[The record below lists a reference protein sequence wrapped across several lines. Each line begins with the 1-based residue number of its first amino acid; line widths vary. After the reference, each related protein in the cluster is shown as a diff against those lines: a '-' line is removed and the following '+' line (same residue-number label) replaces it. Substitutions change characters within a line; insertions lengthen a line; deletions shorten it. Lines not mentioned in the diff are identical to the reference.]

1 MIRKKRMGKGIAKIL
16 SGLLVFGMV
25 AGLVPEVPG
34 GTVHAKAA
42 DVSEPGVNVY
52 ATKEQLMTAF
62 TPDENGTNAN
72 VGKLLFGKN
81 ASGTAQGWYILG
93 TDKGVQRDNTIIFAA
108 SSIEENVLFNNDK
121 SDKSYKGGYGIYA
134 DGNPTEVYANHYG
147 ASGLRTTLQNMA
159 SDKNYFSVA
168 EQALMQATTVTTTDT
183 KNENKKYTTTDKL
196 YALEGDYKATSLKAG
211 SDNSVLLQRSTY
223 WSGEEFWL
231 RSPDSIYRN
240 SGSDAYFTSMRY
252 QNVNGM
258 YVDAETAIRPATNLD
273 LSNVLFAS
281 AATCNDGTINIG
293 EAMTLRLDGKNKGI
307 GTVTYNASTKKIKV
321 DKGNTT
327 DRVYLMVQC
336 KLGGQESLTG
346 CTIDK
351 SQDVT
356 MFSDDVDL
364 SKCKIWLETT
374 DADGMI
380 YAVEATEENGG
391 TPAEEHTGIHSIDLP
406 SGETWQGVDS
416 LDEISDAGYY
426 YLTDNVSLTESWTPQ
441 NNVVLCLNGKTITMN
456 ADNKAVIEVDS
467 NNSFTL
473 CDCKGEGKVTHGT
486 KQDDTNKYSGSGVNV
501 KVKGTFTMYGG
512 SISGNTADQGG
523 GVYNSGTFNM
533 NGGTITS
540 NTANNGGGVYNDNA
554 GRFIMYGGTI
564 TGNKAE
570 QTYGTEY
577 GGGVYNQGTF
587 NMYGGEI
594 TNNTAIVG
602 GGGVFNKGTFTMSA
616 GTTISENKAYGGGG
630 VFNGNGTFTMS
641 GGTISRNELVG
652 PASNLSGGGVFSQG
666 GTFTMSGG
674 TITGNKAKEYGGG
687 VYINTGTFTMSGGEI
702 TSNSSESYGGGVCYS
717 SSQLFKMSGTV
728 NITEN
733 KVGTTPN
740 NLYLWNGQQVSASG
754 LTNGAEIGVTTQI
767 APTNDSSVTITSD
780 SVSVNCFSS
789 DNSDYET
796 AIDENSKV
804 VLKKK
809 AAVEAPS
816 ITKQPQP
823 VSVKVGETATFTVV
837 AAGTDLSYQWRV
849 NKNDNAGFVDI
860 VGANSESYTLN
871 AVSKDCNGYQ
881 YQCVVSNAGDSVTS
895 GTVTLTVT
903 EDAAPTPNPN
913 PTPTPEPNPEPNPE
927 PTPTPTPNPA
937 PEPTT
942 PTPDPAPATSTPA
955 TSTTTAPASSAAA
968 APAQVTYDI
977 LDGAGSSWTQNTDG
991 SLAIR
996 GSGEISKFREVK
1008 VDGVTV
1014 DPVNYTVTEGSTIIT
1029 FKPEYL
1035 KSLSAGNHSFELV
1048 WTDGTAATNFTVAE
1062 NADQSAKSPK
1072 TGEDFSR
1079 TLCTVLL
1086 MVSCTGLAGMF
1097 VRRKKS
1103 SLR

>member
-1 MIRKKRMGKGIAKIL
+1 MIRRKRMGKGIAKIL

-25 AGLVPEVPG
+25 AGLVPTVPG
-34 GTVHAKAA
+34 GTVHAKAEGE
-42 DVSEPGVNVY
+42 SEQNVTTEAHTQHCICGTGELSVEGHKHKEETWKGINNLSEIDSQGPG
-52 ATKEQLMTAF
+52 
-62 TPDENGTNAN
+62 
-72 VGKLLFGKN
+72 
-81 ASGTAQGWYILG
+81 
-93 TDKGVQRDNTIIFAA
+93 
-108 SSIEENVLFNNDK
+108 
-121 SDKSYKGGYGIYA
+121 SYY
-134 DGNPTEVYANHYG
+134 
-147 ASGLRTTLQNMA
+147 
-159 SDKNYFSVA
+159 
-168 EQALMQATTVTTTDT
+168 LMQDV
-183 KNENKKYTTTDKL
+183 KL
-196 YALEGDYKATSLKAG
+196 TSAWTCRK
-211 SDNSVLLQRSTY
+211 
-223 WSGEEFWL
+223 
-231 RSPDSIYRN
+231 
-240 SGSDAYFTSMRY
+240 
-252 QNVNGM
+252 NVN
-258 YVDAETAIRPATNLD
+258 
-273 LSNVLFAS
+273 
-281 AATCNDGTINIG
+281 
-293 EAMTLRLDGKNKGI
+293 
-307 GTVTYNASTKKIKV
+307 
-321 DKGNTT
+321 
-327 DRVYLMVQC
+327 
-336 KLGGQESLTG
+336 
-346 CTIDK
+346 
-351 SQDVT
+351 
-356 MFSDDVDL
+356 
-364 SKCKIWLETT
+364 
-374 DADGMI
+374 
-380 YAVEATEENGG
+380 
-391 TPAEEHTGIHSIDLP
+391 
-406 SGETWQGVDS
+406 
-416 LDEISDAGYY
+416 
-426 YLTDNVSLTESWTPQ
+426 
-441 NNVVLCLNGKTITMN
+441 LCLNGHSITRTTEATDGQN
-456 ADNKAVIEVDS
+456 GNNAVIIIQNVD
-467 NNSFTL
+467 FTL
-473 CDCKGEGKVTHGT
+473 TDCKGTGTITHQEGVSGEGVYNKGRFFMNNGT
-486 KQDDTNKYSGSGVNV
+486 ISGNNGGVKNPGMFFMYGGTITSNTANNGGGV
-501 KVKGTFTMYGG
+501 DNAGTFTM
-512 SISGNTADQGG
+512 D
-523 GVYNSGTFNM
+523 
-533 NGGTITS
+533 GGTITS

-594 TNNTAIVG
+594 TNNTATVG
-602 GGGVFNKGTFTMSA
+602 GGGVFNK
-616 GTTISENKAYGGGG
+616 
-630 VFNGNGTFTMS
+630 
-641 GGTISRNELVG
+641 
-652 PASNLSGGGVFSQG
+652 
-666 GTFTMSGG
+666 
-674 TITGNKAKEYGGG
+674 
-687 VYINTGTFTMSGGEI
+687 GTFTMSGGEI

-754 LTNGAEIGVTTQI
+754 LTSGAEIGVTTQI
-767 APTNDSSVTITSD
+767 VPINDSSVPITSD
-780 SVSVNCFSS
+780 SVSVNCFFS

-804 VLKKK
+804 VLKTKT
-809 AAVEAPS
+809 AVEAPS

-837 AAGTDLSYQWRV
+837 AAGTDLNYQWRV

-913 PTPTPEPNPEPNPE
+913 

-996 GSGEISKFREVK
+996 GSGEISKFRAVK

-1035 KSLSAGNHSFELV
+1035 KSLSAGNHSFELI

>member
-1 MIRKKRMGKGIAKIL
+1 MIRKKRMSKGIAKIL

-25 AGLVPEVPG
+25 AGLVPAVPG
-34 GTVHAKAA
+34 GTVHAKAE
-42 DVSEPGVNVY
+42 DISESSVTAY

-62 TPDENGTNAN
+62 TPDADGNAAN

-81 ASGTAQGWYILG
+81 ASGDAQDWYILG
-93 TDKGVQRDNTIIFAA
+93 NDKGVQRENTVIFAA
-108 SSIEENVLFNNDK
+108 SPMATANFNGLNEKD
-121 SDKSYKGGYGIYA
+121 YMREYGTYA
-134 DGNPTEVYANHYG
+134 DGAPARVCTNHYG
-147 ASGLRTTLQNMA
+147 ASNLRVTLQGMA
-159 SDKNYFSVA
+159 INKDYFSDA
-168 EQALMQATTVTTTDT
+168 EQTLMQATTVTTTD
-183 KNENKKYTTTDKL
+183 KKAKKDYTTTDKL
-196 YALEGDYKATSLKAG
+196 YALEGVVDAIILKAG
-211 SDNSVLLQRSTY
+211 SNNSVQLQRSVY
-223 WSGEEFWL
+223 WSEDEFWL
-231 RSPDSIYRN
+231 RSPYESSYGSTHDYTANYTSTKEQKV
-240 SGSDAYFTSMRY
+240 SGN
-252 QNVNGM
+252 Q
-258 YVDAETAIRPATNLD
+258 VDEKYAIRPATNLD

-327 DRVYLMVQC
+327 DRVYLMVQY
-336 KLGGQESLTG
+336 KLGGQESLNG
-346 CTIDK
+346 CTIYE

-356 MFSDDVDL
+356 GFSDDVDL

-391 TPAEEHTGIHSIDLP
+391 TPAEEHTGIHSIVLP

-416 LDEISDAGYY
+416 LDKILDAGYY
-426 YLTDNVSLTESWTPQ
+426 YLTANVSLTESWTPQ

-456 ADNKAVIEVDS
+456 ADDKAVIEVDS

-702 TSNSSESYGGGVCYS
+702 TSNSSESCGGGVCYS
-717 SSQLFKMSGTV
+717 SSRLFKMSGTV

-754 LTNGAEIGVTTQI
+754 LTSGAKIGVTTQI
-767 APTNDSSVTITSD
+767 APTNDSSVPITSD
-780 SVSVNCFSS
+780 SVSANCFSS

-804 VLKKK
+804 VLKTKT
-809 AAVEAPS
+809 AVEAPS

-823 VSVKVGETATFTVV
+823 VSVKVGETATFTVE
-837 AAGTDLSYQWRV
+837 AAGEGLSYQWMV
-849 NKNDNAGFVDI
+849 DKNDNRGFVDI
-860 VGANSESYTLN
+860 AGATSESYTLN
-871 AVSKDCNGYQ
+871 AISKEYNGYR
-881 YQCVVSNAGDSVTS
+881 YQCMVSIPS
-895 GTVTLTVT
+895 GHTGHTISDCVTLTVT
-903 EDAAPTPNPN
+903 EDAAPTPSPN
-913 PTPTPEPNPEPNPE
+913 PTPNPE
-927 PTPTPTPNPA
+927 PTPTPAPNPA
-937 PEPTT
+937 PEATT

-955 TSTTTAPASSAAA
+955 ASTTTAPASSAAA

-1086 MVSCTGLAGMF
+1086 MVSCAGLAGMF

>member
-1 MIRKKRMGKGIAKIL
+1 MIRKKRMSKGIAKIL
-16 SGLLVFGMV
+16 SGFLVFGMV
-25 AGLVPEVPG
+25 AGLVPAAPDQ
-34 GTVHAKAA
+34 TVHAKAA
-42 DVSEPGVNVY
+42 DVSKPGVTVY

-62 TPDENGTNAN
+62 TPDASGTNAN
-72 VGKLLFGKN
+72 VGKLLFGIN
-81 ASGTAQGWYILG
+81 ASDTAQGWYILG
-93 TDKGVQRDNTIIFAA
+93 KDNGVQGDNTIIFAA
-108 SSIEENVLFNNDK
+108 SPIATGKFNNEQKNKAYMKD
-121 SDKSYKGGYGIYA
+121 YGTYT
-134 DGNPTEVYANHYG
+134 DGDSAEECAANHYG
-147 ASGLRTTLQNMA
+147 ASNLRVTLQGMA
-159 SDKNYFSVA
+159 SNKDYFSDA
-168 EQALMQATTVTTTDT
+168 EQTLMQATTVATTDT
-183 KNENKKYTTTDKL
+183 KAKKDYTTTDKL
-196 YALEGDYKATSLKAG
+196 YALEGVRDAIILKAG
-211 SDNSVLLQRSTY
+211 SDNSVQLQRSVY
-223 WSGEEFWL
+223 WSEDEFWL
-231 RSPDSIYRN
+231 RSPYESSYL
-240 SGSDAYFTSMRY
+240 GSYDYAANCTSTEE
-252 QNVNGM
+252 QKVKDK
-258 YVDAETAIRPATNLD
+258 YVDETKAIRPATNLN

-281 AATCNDGTINIG
+281 AVSVKSGKIE

-307 GTVTYNASTKKIKV
+307 GTATYNVLKKEIKV
-321 DKGNTT
+321 NRGDTADTVN
-327 DRVYLMVQC
+327 LIVQY
-336 KLGGQESLTG
+336 KSGGQETLYG
-346 CTIDK
+346 CPIER
-351 SQDVT
+351 SQDVKLPYE
-356 MFSDDVDL
+356 DVDL

-374 DADGMI
+374 SDGLI

-391 TPAEEHTGIHSIDLP
+391 TPAEEHTGSHLIDLP
-406 SGETWQGVDS
+406 QGATWTGINS
-416 LDEISDAGYY
+416 LDNDLSAGYY
-426 YLTDNVSLTESWTPQ
+426 YLTDNVNLTETWTPQ
-441 NNVVLCLNGKTITMN
+441 DGVVLCLNGKTITMN
-456 ADNKAVIEVDS
+456 ADDKAVIEVDS

-486 KQDDTNKYSGSGVNV
+486 KPDGTNKYSGSGVN
-501 KVKGTFTMYGG
+501 VKGTFTMYGG

-523 GVYNSGTFNM
+523 GVYNRGTFNM

-540 NTANNGGGVYNDNA
+540 NIAINGGGVY
-554 GRFIMYGGTI
+554 I
-564 TGNKAE
+564 NK
-570 QTYGTEY
+570 
-577 GGGVYNQGTF
+577 GTF
-587 NMYGGEI
+587 NMY
-594 TNNTAIVG
+594 
-602 GGGVFNKGTFTMSA
+602 
-616 GTTISENKAYGGGG
+616 
-630 VFNGNGTFTMS
+630 
-641 GGTISRNELVG
+641 
-652 PASNLSGGGVFSQG
+652 
-666 GTFTMSGG
+666 GG

-687 VYINTGTFTMSGGEI
+687 VFINTGTFTMSGGEI

-754 LTNGAEIGVTTQI
+754 LTSGAEIGVTTQI

-780 SVSVNCFSS
+780 SVSVNGFSS

-796 AIDENSKV
+796 AIDENCKV

-809 AAVEAPS
+809 AAVEAPT

-823 VSVKVGETATFTVV
+823 VSVKVGETATFTVE
-837 AAGTDLSYQWRV
+837 AAGEGLSYQWMV
-849 NKNDNAGFVDI
+849 DKNDNRGFVDI
-860 VGANSESYTLN
+860 AGATSESYTLN
-871 AVSKDCNGYQ
+871 AISKEYNGYR
-881 YQCVVSNAGDSVTS
+881 YQCMVSIPS
-895 GTVTLTVT
+895 GHTGHTISDCVTLTVT
-903 EDAAPTPNPN
+903 EDVAPT
-913 PTPTPEPNPEPNPE
+913 PNPEPNPE
-927 PTPTPTPNPA
+927 PKPEPTPTPAPNPT
-937 PEPTT
+937 PEATT

-955 TSTTTAPASSAAA
+955 ASTTTASTAA

-1086 MVSCTGLAGMF
+1086 MVSCAGLAGIF
-1097 VRRKKS
+1097 AKRK
-1103 SLR
+1103 RNHAR

>member
-1 MIRKKRMGKGIAKIL
+1 MIRKKRMSKGIAKIL
-16 SGLLVFGMV
+16 SGFLVFGMV
-25 AGLVPEVPG
+25 AGLVPAAPDQ
-34 GTVHAKAA
+34 TVHAKAA
-42 DVSEPGVNVY
+42 DVSKPGVTVY

-62 TPDENGTNAN
+62 TPDASGTNAN
-72 VGKLLFGKN
+72 VGKLLFGIN
-81 ASGTAQGWYILG
+81 ASDTAQGWYILG
-93 TDKGVQRDNTIIFAA
+93 KDNGVQGDNTIIFAA
-108 SSIEENVLFNNDK
+108 SPIATGKFNNEQKNKAYMKD
-121 SDKSYKGGYGIYA
+121 YGTYT
-134 DGNPTEVYANHYG
+134 DGDSAEECAANHYG
-147 ASGLRTTLQNMA
+147 ASNLRVTLQGMA
-159 SDKNYFSVA
+159 SNKDYFSDA
-168 EQALMQATTVTTTDT
+168 EQTLMQATTVATTDT
-183 KNENKKYTTTDKL
+183 KAKKDYTTTDKL
-196 YALEGDYKATSLKAG
+196 YALEGVRDAIILKAG
-211 SDNSVLLQRSTY
+211 SDNSVQLQRSVY
-223 WSGEEFWL
+223 WSEDEFWL
-231 RSPDSIYRN
+231 RSPYESSYL
-240 SGSDAYFTSMRY
+240 GSYDYAANCTSTEE
-252 QNVNGM
+252 QKVKDK
-258 YVDAETAIRPATNLD
+258 YVDETKAIRPATNLN

-281 AATCNDGTINIG
+281 AVSVKSGKIE

-307 GTVTYNASTKKIKV
+307 GTATYNVLKKEIKV
-321 DKGNTT
+321 NRGDTADTVN
-327 DRVYLMVQC
+327 LIVQY
-336 KLGGQESLTG
+336 KSGGQETLYG
-346 CTIDK
+346 CPIER
-351 SQDVT
+351 SQDVKLPYE
-356 MFSDDVDL
+356 DVDL

-374 DADGMI
+374 SDGLI

-391 TPAEEHTGIHSIDLP
+391 TPAEEHTGSHLIDLP
-406 SGETWQGVDS
+406 QGATWTGINS
-416 LDEISDAGYY
+416 LDNDLSAGYY
-426 YLTDNVSLTESWTPQ
+426 YLTDNVNLTETWTPQ
-441 NNVVLCLNGKTITMN
+441 DGVVLCLNGKTITMN
-456 ADNKAVIEVDS
+456 ADDKAVIEVDS

-486 KQDDTNKYSGSGVNV
+486 KPDGTNKYSGSGVN
-501 KVKGTFTMYGG
+501 VKGTFTMYGG

-523 GVYNSGTFNM
+523 GVYNRGTFNM

-540 NTANNGGGVYNDNA
+540 NIAINGGGVYINKGTFN
-554 GRFIMYGGTI
+554 MYGGTI

-570 QTYGTEY
+570 QTNGTAY
-577 GGGVYNQGTF
+577 GGGVY
-587 NMYGGEI
+587 I
-594 TNNTAIVG
+594 
-602 GGGVFNKGTFTMSA
+602 NK
-616 GTTISENKAYGGGG
+616 
-630 VFNGNGTFTMS
+630 
-641 GGTISRNELVG
+641 
-652 PASNLSGGGVFSQG
+652 

-687 VYINTGTFTMSGGEI
+687 VFINTGTFTMSGGEI

-754 LTNGAEIGVTTQI
+754 LTSGAEIGVTTQI

-780 SVSVNCFSS
+780 SVSVNGFSS

-796 AIDENSKV
+796 AIDENCKV

-809 AAVEAPS
+809 AAVEAPT

-823 VSVKVGETATFTVV
+823 VSVKVGETATFTVE
-837 AAGTDLSYQWRV
+837 AAGEGLSYQWMV
-849 NKNDNAGFVDI
+849 DKNDNRGFVDI
-860 VGANSESYTLN
+860 AGATSESYTLN
-871 AVSKDCNGYQ
+871 AISKEYNGYR
-881 YQCVVSNAGDSVTS
+881 YQCMVSIPS
-895 GTVTLTVT
+895 GHTGHTISDCVTLTVT
-903 EDAAPTPNPN
+903 EDVAPT
-913 PTPTPEPNPEPNPE
+913 PNPEPNPE
-927 PTPTPTPNPA
+927 PKPEPTPTPAPNPT
-937 PEPTT
+937 PEATT

-955 TSTTTAPASSAAA
+955 ASTTTASTAA

-1086 MVSCTGLAGMF
+1086 MVSCAGLAGIF
-1097 VRRKKS
+1097 AKRK
-1103 SLR
+1103 RNHAR